1 MKMSRNKVTVLGV
14 NDGHDS
20 GAALIR
26 NGKVVAA
33 VQEERLNSI
42 KHYSGVP
49 ELSIPEVFRIAKIH
63 PSEVDL
69 VALVS
74 LNRVYAPTKE
84 RPLKVRFFERISP
97 LVHSHRFSKLYVK
110 VLHRFRDT
118 KKLKKIFEKLGIVD
132 KETVF
137 IEHHLAHASAAY
149 RSCPWSHNEP
159 ILIFTADGM
168 GDGFS
173 STVSIGDR
181 GDINRIAASTY
192 YDSLG
197 NAFYSEI
204 TRYLGLKPWDH
215 EYKVM
220 GLAPYGKA
228 EYCLDQMRKIIRISR
243 GNPLEFENTIGAYGE
258 FMQQKLRRILANQRF
273 DNIAAA
279 AQKWLEEVMME
290 WVKNAIEETDVH
302 KIACGGGMFLNVKAN
317 KKIVEMPEVVAAF
330 FYPAAGD
337 AGTPVGAA
345 LQAYY
350 EYCVREGMK
359 PEKAALTDVYY
370 GPSYDDEEIRG
381 VLEKT
386 GWIEKAEYIDEID
399 VIVGEEV
406 AKGSIIARFDG
417 RLEWG
422 PRALGNR
429 SILADARDPM
439 VVRKINFAIKHRDFW
454 MPFSPTILEEQMQE
468 YLISPRPAPYM
479 ILAFD
484 TAEKREE
491 IIAALHPYD
500 QTCRPQT
507 LNQNWN
513 GRYRKTLETFYDISG
528 VGGFLNTSFNLHGYP
543 IVCTPEQAIWTLE
556 NSNLDGLALG
566 NYFIKSS

>member
-1 MKMSRNKVTVLGV
+1 MSRNKVTVLGV

-20 GAALIR
+20 GAALIQ
-26 NGKVVAA
+26 NGKVLAA
-33 VQEERLNSI
+33 VQEERLNNL

-49 ELSIPEVFRIAKIH
+49 ELSISEVFRIAKIH

-69 VALVS
+69 IALVS

-84 RPLKVRFFERISP
+84 RPMKVRFFERISP
-97 LVHSHRFSKLYVK
+97 FVHSHRFSKLYVK
-110 VLHRFRDT
+110 ILHKFRDT
-118 KKLKKIFEKLGIVD
+118 EKLKKILEKLEIVD

-159 ILIFTADGM
+159 TLIFTADGM

-173 STVSIGDR
+173 STVNIGDK
-181 GDINRIAASTY
+181 GHINRIAASTY

-228 EYCLDQMRKIIRISR
+228 EYCLDEMRKIIRISR
-243 GNPLEFENTIGAYGE
+243 SNPLEFENTISAYGE
-258 FMQQKLRRILANQRF
+258 FMQPKLRKMLANQRF

-279 AQKWLEEVMME
+279 AQQWLEEVMMK
-290 WVKNAIEETDVH
+290 WVKNAVEKTDIH
-302 KIACGGGMFLNVKAN
+302 KIACAGGMFLNVKAN
-317 KKIVEMPEVVAAF
+317 KKIVEMPEVDEAF

-345 LQAYY
+345 LQIYHDH
-350 EYCVREGMK
+350 CVREGKK
-359 PEKAALTDVYY
+359 PEKFPLEDVYY
-370 GPSYDDEEIRG
+370 GPRYDNEEIRE

-399 VIVGEEV
+399 AIVGEEV
-406 AKGSIIARFDG
+406 AKAKIVARFEG

-429 SILADARDPM
+429 SILADARDPK
-439 VVRKINFAIKHRDFW
+439 VIKKINFAIKHRDFW
-454 MPFSPTILEEQMQE
+454 MPFAPTILEDRMQE
-468 YLISPRPAPYM
+468 YLVDPMPSPYM

-484 TAEKREE
+484 TTEKRNE
-491 IIAALHPYD
+491 IIATLHPYD

-507 LNQNWN
+507 LNHTLNT
-513 GRYRKTLETFYDISG
+513 GYERVLETFQKFSG
-528 VGGFLNTSFNLHGYP
+528 AGGFLNTSFNLHGYP
-543 IVCTPEQAIWTLE
+543 IVCTPQQALWTLE
-556 NSNLDGLALG
+556 NSKLDALALG
-566 NYFIKSS
+566 NYFISR

>member
-1 MKMSRNKVTVLGV
+1 MSRNKVTVLGV

-20 GAALIR
+20 GAALIQ
-26 NGKVVAA
+26 NGKVLAA
-33 VQEERLNSI
+33 VQEERLNNM

-49 ELSIPEVFRIAKIH
+49 ELSISEVFRITKIP
-63 PSEVDL
+63 PSEIDL

-74 LNRVYAPTKE
+74 LNRVYALTKE
-84 RPLKVRFFERISP
+84 RPMKVRFFERISP
-97 LVHSHRFSKLYVK
+97 FVHSHRFSKLYVK
-110 VLHRFRDT
+110 ILHKFRDT
-118 KKLKKIFEKLGIVD
+118 EKLKKILEKLEIVD

-159 ILIFTADGM
+159 TLIFTADGM
-168 GDGFS
+168 GDGVS
-173 STVSIGDR
+173 STVSIGDK
-181 GDINRIAASTY
+181 GYINRIAASSY

-228 EYCLDQMRKIIRISR
+228 EYCLDKMRKIIRVSR
-243 GNPLEFENTIGAYGE
+243 SNPLEFENTIGAYGE
-258 FMQQKLRRILANQRF
+258 FMQPKLRRMLANQRF

-279 AQKWLEEVMME
+279 AQQWLEEKMME
-290 WVKNAIEETDVH
+290 WVKNAIEKSGIH
-302 KIACGGGMFLNVKAN
+302 KIACAGGMFLNVKAN
-317 KKIVEMPEVVAAF
+317 KKIIEMPEVDEAF

-345 LQAYY
+345 LQTYY
-350 EYCVREGMK
+350 DHCVREGKK
-359 PEKAALTDVYY
+359 PEKVPLKDVYC
-370 GPSYDDEEIRG
+370 GPSYDNEEIRE

-386 GWIEKAEYIDEID
+386 GWIERAEYIDEID
-399 VIVGEEV
+399 AVVGEEV
-406 AKGSIIARFDG
+406 AKAKIVARFEG

-429 SILADARDPM
+429 SILADARDPK
-439 VVRKINFAIKHRDFW
+439 VIRKINFAIKHRDFW
-454 MPFSPTILEEQMQE
+454 MPFSPTILEDRMQE
-468 YLISPRPAPYM
+468 YLVDPLPSPYM

-484 TAEKREE
+484 TTEKRNE

-507 LNQNWN
+507 LNHALNA
-513 GRYRKTLETFYDISG
+513 GYERVLETFQKFSG
-528 VGGFLNTSFNLHGYP
+528 TGGFLNTSFNLHGYP
-543 IVCTPEQAIWTLE
+543 IVCTPQQALWTLE
-556 NSNLDGLALG
+556 NSKLDALALG
-566 NYFIKSS
+566 NYFISR